1 MDVAELL
8 GLEQQLRDIEYVLH
22 LCKRTRGGSA
32 VDNVHPFKVSKG
44 LYLMPTGTLRIKPR
58 VPASRIPRISR
69 TTCSA
74 RCARGLIA
82 IELALDRPHLIST
95 AQSRGA
101 AGMQLPYAG
110 CPVSIK
116 QKESRL
122 DPKHRKLQSASLA
135 VVNSAWPA
143 QPTPFAVGGGRAYSH
158 A

>member
-8 GLEQQLRDIEYVLH
+8 GLEQQLRDTAYVLH

-32 VDNVHPFKVSKG
+32 VGNVHSFEVSKG
-44 LYLMPTGTLRIKPR
+44 LYLMPTGTLRIRPR
-58 VPASRIPRISR
+58 
-69 TTCSA
+69 
-74 RCARGLIA
+74 
-82 IELALDRPHLIST
+82 LISA

-101 AGMQLPYAG
+101 AGTQLPYAG

-116 QKESRL
+116 PKESRL
-122 DPKHRKLQSASLA
+122 NPKHRKLRSASLA